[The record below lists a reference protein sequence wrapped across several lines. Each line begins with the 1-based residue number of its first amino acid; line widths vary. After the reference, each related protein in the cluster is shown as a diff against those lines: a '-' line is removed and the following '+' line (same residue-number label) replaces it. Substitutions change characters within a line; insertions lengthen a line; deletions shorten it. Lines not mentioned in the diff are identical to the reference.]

1 MRKII
6 LGLIFLLGLQAV
18 VVADL
23 ASLGIIPLNLVGG
36 ARYMG
41 VGGAAA
47 ALAYNADAIFSNPGS
62 LAWSKGIFANL
73 RDIENISAGQS
84 YPTGFGQTISL
95 GFYKSGVNKLVLPS
109 SPTEYTVSDNTI
121 ILSAGARLSSIPQL
135 ANNEI
140 AKSLG
145 IGLNLKVLTWQNLAQ
160 TGAFDRTSNGAD
172 ADIGILY
179 YNRRWLSFGASLFNF
194 IPSSGGGLGT
204 LQWNDG
210 QKESIP
216 RILKFGAAAKV
227 LGGIGA
233 PWAWED
239 RELLISTDVEMQKAT
254 LFHFGC
260 EFKPFSNLS
269 LRAGLAQRYRND
281 QVQSDPSVGLGW
293 QLSGWTLDW
302 ASTKDPIKGDSVTYF
317 SIIYFPEA
325 WFFMAQPIEKIS
337 IRDMMETYS
346 STLEIT
352 GKVYPGTKL
361 FINGVPVEVQPDGSF
376 RHVVKLK
383 VGENLINVET
393 DYDGERQVKTYR
405 VFRTPPPESP
415 VEEFSLL
422 DNQTVYDKDLEI
434 YGKLAKGVKALF
446 INGVHV
452 EVDENGNFRMIVPL
466 KPGKNIIKVEGIMED
481 GTRIVKYFTV
491 YLKEPPRPKK
501 VKPPVVKKVVPKIKR
516 RALTKAELEKL
527 RLEERLRKEREL
539 LEAYLAQQRS
549 EAAAR
554 VRAEMA
560 SLEAQLIMYRMLV
573 QERLK
578 AEIASAEV
586 TLREQKALAAKLL
599 RTEAQR
605 AAEQVKREKALAGTL
620 IREEKKFTEERLKR
634 EREAASTRLK
644 AVAASAEA
652 RVLQQKLEA
661 AEKVRREKELMQV
674 RLLEEKKAQEEKLE
688 KERQLAELKLNAEK
702 TLAAINLQRERAQ
715 AEARLR
721 IEKTLAT
728 INLQRELAQY
738 QALLKREKEKIEKKL
753 GEEKQGKV
761 REEARKKA
769 AQMVYKE
776 LKAQQ
781 EAERQ
786 EAKAKK
792 LQDIIRSASGITIVK
807 KVKVKL
813 PKGYLA
819 VYITSQN
826 TFVVLRHMGSG
837 KVAIEH
843 YQSSTG
849 EWSHMA
855 YVPYSKIKNLL

>member
-1 MRKII
+1 M
-6 LGLIFLLGLQAV
+6 LGLIFLFGFQVA

-23 ASLGIIPLNLVGG
+23 ASLGIIPLNLTGG

-41 VGGAAA
+41 LGGAGA

-73 RDIENISAGQS
+73 RDMENISAGQS
-84 YPTGFGQTISL
+84 YPTGYGQTVSL
-95 GFYKSGVNKLVLPS
+95 GFYKSGVNKLILPP
-109 SPTEYTVSDNTI
+109 SPTEYTISDNTI

-140 AKSLG
+140 AKNLG
-145 IGLNLKVLTWQNLAQ
+145 VGLNMKILTWQNLAQ

-233 PWAWED
+233 PWSLED

-254 LFHFGC
+254 LFHLGC
-260 EFKPFSNLS
+260 EFKPFSFLS

-302 ASTKDPIKGDSVTYF
+302 TSTKDPIKGDSVTYF

-337 IRDMMETYS
+337 LKDMMETYS

-393 DYDGERQVKTYR
+393 DYDGERQVRTYHVYR
-405 VFRTPPPESP
+405 NPPPESP

-422 DNQTVYDKDLEI
+422 DNQTVYESDLEI
-434 YGKLAKGVKALF
+434 SGKLAKGVKALF
-446 INGVHV
+446 INGVPV
-452 EVDENGNFRMIVPL
+452 EVDENGNFRITVPL
-466 KPGKNIIKVEGIMED
+466 KPGKNIIKVEGLMED
-481 GTRIVKYFTV
+481 GTRIVKYYTV
-491 YLKEPPRPKK
+491 YLKVPPKPKK
-501 VKPPVVKKVVPKIKR
+501 VKPPVEKIVRPKPVVRHK

-539 LEAYLAQQRS
+539 LESYLAKQRL

-578 AEIASAEV
+578 AEIASAEA

-599 RTEAQR
+599 RAEAQR
-605 AAEQVKREKALAGTL
+605 AVEQVKREKVLAGTL
-620 IREEKKFTEERLKR
+620 IREEKRFTEERLKR
-634 EREAASTRLK
+634 EREQAAARLK
-644 AVAASAEA
+644 VIAASAEA
-652 RVLQQKLEA
+652 HVKQQKMEA
-661 AEKVRREKELMQV
+661 AEKLNQEKELLQAQ
-674 RLLEEKKAQEEKLE
+674 LLEEKKAQQEKLE

-738 QALLKREKEKIEKKL
+738 QALLKKEKEKIERKL
-753 GEEKQGKV
+753 GEEKQNKV
-761 REEARKKA
+761 QDEARKKA

-781 EAERQ
+781 ETERQ

-826 TFVVLRHMGSG
+826 TFVVLRHMGAG